1 MYSMQI
7 NPNPFG
13 SGKVATLLSR
23 LAAAPGIMG
32 TLVLL
37 ALAVALFPQDASA
50 QTLYWDTNG
59 ATAGSGGPSPSGTWD
74 GVTPNW
80 STSSA
85 GTVTT
90 TTWVSGDT
98 AVFSA
103 GTDATNSYTV
113 TISGTQTAGGVT
125 FQTGT
130 NTLNGGDLQLLS
142 LIHI

>member
-23 LAAAPGIMG
+23 LAVVPGIVG
-32 TLVLL
+32 TTFLL
-37 ALAVALFPQDASA
+37 AFTIVQMPGESSA

-130 NTLNGGDLQLLS
+130 NTSTGATCN
-142 LIHI
+142 